1 MQAYSSETPTTLDPS
16 APTLS
21 QTRAGLGPG
30 VAHARGLLLC
40 PGALLCLR
48 SPGSISFLQ
57 APGCLR
63 YIPSEFHVLFEK
75 ITQNQWGR
83 QARKTNVAKQFL
95 KHGYLYTEENTR
107 ELLIFTNQKDP
118 WDVLLFFAALQLIYE
133 SKAWSTLKS
142 RQTPTWILCTGSFF
156 WQVAAGLYSA
166 QTVSCLKYIFNPVL
180 PHSQP
185 T

>member
-30 VAHARGLLLC
+30 VAHVRGLLLC

-75 ITQNQWGR
+75 ITQNQ
-83 QARKTNVAKQFL
+83 
-95 KHGYLYTEENTR
+95 
-107 ELLIFTNQKDP
+107 
-118 WDVLLFFAALQLIYE
+118 
-133 SKAWSTLKS
+133 
-142 RQTPTWILCTGSFF
+142 
-156 WQVAAGLYSA
+156 
-166 QTVSCLKYIFNPVL
+166 
-180 PHSQP
+180 
-185 T
+185 